1 MRIALEKLKRSLRKL
16 QQHSGADN
24 LGIATQK
31 GQEEQFH
38 FACIPSPRLALLGAR
53 KELPAL
59 LALPALAAVSSQ
71 LPSLSGTAWKTCFGI
86 NPNPSR
92 V

>member
-59 LALPALAAVSSQ
+59 AAVSSQ
-71 LPSLSGTAWKTCFGI
+71 LPSLLGTAWKTCFGI